1 MKNQTKEKAE
11 ELLNKYR
18 THIRKADVYNRLV
31 QEDEI
36 YLAKQCTL
44 VYLNDIISECDSF
57 DFYDCHLRKNFW
69 KGVKQEIEK
78 LSTSNLILFYENH
91 INKSLES
98 KALKVYQKPL
108 KLDILI
114 SL

>member
-1 MKNQTKEKAE
+1 MGTKESTE
-11 ELLNKYR
+11 DLQEINKKNKSL
-18 THIRKADVYNRLV
+18 IR
-31 QEDEI
+31 
-36 YLAKQCTL
+36 
-44 VYLNDIISECDSF
+44 
-57 DFYDCHLRKNFW
+57 RKNKRIKLLYGLIIVILVIFGGLAFFGMT
-69 KGVKQEIEK
+69 KYNKLQQDNKRLSNPEESAKQEIEK

-108 KLDILI
+108 NLDILI